1 MAPVSRIGE
10 VKIAVEGAWDI
21 ADLLALAESLSKS
34 YGLFLSACCRERR
47 NQETVLHDQ
56 LRKMFWSGDTY
67 QFKAHWPGII

>member
-21 ADLLALAESLSKS
+21 ADLLALAESSSKS

-47 NQETVLHDQ
+47 NKRPLLVTDYVRCFGLA
-56 LRKMFWSGDTY
+56 TN
-67 QFKAHWPGII
+67 QFKAHWPGI